1 MYIKTP
7 VNICVYSY
15 VYIYI
20 HIMCYVYIITPMYTL
35 YIYVCCIHGCI
46 HGFTF
51 MYTPQP
57 GSENRERLL
66 WLEPTVIYDPM
77 KQFIAC

>member
-1 MYIKTP
+1 
-7 VNICVYSY
+7 
-15 VYIYI
+15 
-20 HIMCYVYIITPMYTL
+20 MCYVYITTPMYTL

-57 GSENRERLL
+57 GSALTCRAPQHNLL
-66 WLEPTVIYDPM
+66 AQPTYRHRNTDHIHW
-77 KQFIAC
+77 